1 MRSRIVVRVGPRWR
15 AQRRRA
21 QNRAHGT
28 GPTPTAASIAAPRSP
43 PCTRGRRLGE
53 NTSPSPSSRYP
64 RARGADL
71 TMMWMWSP
79 PFPLPPRTRG
89 RLPSDPGG
97 HGGAPSTPAH
107 AGPASSLLSPGAVA
121 SLDPRARGAGGYVGR
136 ARTRAGPLPPRTRGW
151 HAVDDDPQVR
161 HASTPAHAGPAATC
175 STRSSSTP
183 LYPRAR
189 GASFTGRTNRTRTY
203 PLPPRTRGQRLGAGD
218 DAVVDPSTP
227 AHAGPARTCRVR
239 TWGRRLYPRAR
250 GASDEPPRL
259 DPGPPPLPPRTRGR
273 PQHPLGTVGGVAPT
287 PAHAGPTRG
296 RQPP

>member
-1 MRSRIVVRVGPRWR
+1 
-15 AQRRRA
+15 
-21 QNRAHGT
+21 
-28 GPTPTAASIAAPRSP
+28 
-43 PCTRGRRLGE
+43 
-53 NTSPSPSSRYP
+53 
-64 RARGADL
+64 L

-121 SLDPRARGAGGYVGR
+121 SLYPRARGAGGYVGR

-189 GASFTGRTNRTRTY
+189 GASFTGRTNMTRTY
-203 PLPPRTRGQRLGAGD
+203 PLPPRTRGQHEPAEFGLGV
-218 DAVVDPSTP
+218 DASTP
-227 AHAGPARTCRVR
+227 AHAGPATSRHGWIR
-239 TWGRRLYPRAR
+239 GRHLYPRAR
-250 GASDEPPRL
+250 GADRSIHWVPS
-259 DPGPPPLPPRTRGR
+259 GASPLPPRTRGR
-273 PQHPLGTVGGVAPT
+273 LEDVSLREFAGPPTPAHAGPTSTARRRGRHSSPYPRARGADAWLTFIYVWHGPLPPRTRGRRSSRDVELSSKPPT

-296 RQPP
+296 LIL

>member
-89 RLPSDPGG
+89 RLPSAPGG

-107 AGPASSLLSPGAVA
+107 AGPTA
-121 SLDPRARGAGGYVGR
+121 
-136 ARTRAGPLPPRTRGW
+136 
-151 HAVDDDPQVR
+151 
-161 HASTPAHAGPAATC
+161 ASTGYRRGRRP
-175 STRSSSTP
+175 
-183 LYPRAR
+183 YPRAR
-189 GASFTGRTNRTRTY
+189 GADSRT
-203 PLPPRTRGQRLGAGD
+203 
-218 DAVVDPSTP
+218 S
-227 AHAGPARTCRVR
+227 
-239 TWGRRLYPRAR
+239 
-250 GASDEPPRL
+250 ASVSSL
-259 DPGPPPLPPRTRGR
+259 APLPPRTRGR
-273 PQHPLGTVGGVAPT
+273 RRRREDVEGIPAPT

-296 RQPP
+296 SRLSMFGMDPYPRARGADAGADLVAVVDGPLPPRTRGRRRDRRSSGGRLAPTPAHAGPTLEYR

>member
-1 MRSRIVVRVGPRWR
+1 MWDLAGAPSVVGRKTVHTGP
-15 AQRRRA
+15 AQHQPRRRL
-21 QNRAHGT
+21 
-28 GPTPTAASIAAPRSP
+28 PPPRSP

-107 AGPASSLLSPGAVA
+107 AGPA
-121 SLDPRARGAGGYVGR
+121 
-136 ARTRAGPLPPRTRGW
+136 
-151 HAVDDDPQVR
+151 
-161 HASTPAHAGPAATC
+161 ATC

-189 GASFTGRTNRTRTY
+189 GASFTGRTNMTRTY
-203 PLPPRTRGQRLGAGD
+203 PLPPRTRGQRP
-218 DAVVDPSTP
+218 VVRAASSQVPSTP
-227 AHAGPARTCRVR
+227 AHAGPARP
-239 TWGRRLYPRAR
+239 RRAAPGGGSLYPRAR
-250 GASDEPPRL
+250 GASTRVPLKYYGTRYRALRL
-259 DPGPPPLPPRTRGR
+259 PFTASPLAPSGTSHTPSRMTGPAAARSKT
-273 PQHPLGTVGGVAPT
+273 TV
-287 PAHAGPTRG
+287 R
-296 RQPP
+296 